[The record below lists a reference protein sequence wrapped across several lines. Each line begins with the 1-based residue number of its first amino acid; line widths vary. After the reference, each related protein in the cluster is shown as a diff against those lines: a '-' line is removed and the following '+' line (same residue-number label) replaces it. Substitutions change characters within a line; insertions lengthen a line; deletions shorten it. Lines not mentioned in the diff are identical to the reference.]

1 MSIDIL
7 TGEITEKSGVEKGS
21 SIVGIFNET
30 GFIGIIFF
38 IILILI
44 LIKNLNFNKKDPY
57 EQKITFHHSPLAFIS
72 FAMIIESFVS
82 SWLYSVMGPGF
93 NIMMYNVLGFY
104 LLLNN
109 TNLVKN

>member
-1 MSIDIL
+1 MEL
-7 TGEITEKSGVEKGS
+7 KKGS

-44 LIKNLNFNKKDPY
+44 LIKNLNFNKKILMN
-57 EQKITFHHSPLAFIS
+57 KKLLFTISPLAFIS